1 MTGARRCKN
10 TFIYFSNMKD
20 ITVALLFL
28 QIKNC
33 LQHQQN
39 DRKFYS
45 IAAEILK
52 EFSVIQLNHH
62 SDYGFRNSAEKKPR
76 LKKLL
81 KSTTEESRKNCS
93 MYEVTIL
100 LNLLNPMRK
109 EGLIVPSLCFFH
121 LFLIQFLG
129 LLFRVKQCCK

>member
-62 SDYGFRNSAEKKPR
+62 SDYGFRNNAEKKPR

-81 KSTTEESRKNCS
+81 KSTTEESSKNCS

-100 LNLLNPMRK
+100 LNLLNPMTYEKGRMNCAFT
-109 EGLIVPSLCFFH
+109 LFFH
-121 LFLIQFLG
+121 LFLI
-129 LLFRVKQCCK
+129 